1 VNTNKNKHQKIL
13 CQSTSLKLGKKK
25 IQQKM
30 EKLLRKQQP
39 EAINPG
45 AGSEK
50 LNNYLTKITT
60 QSS

>member
-1 VNTNKNKHQKIL
+1 LSKHLFKI
-13 CQSTSLKLGKKK
+13 GKKK

-50 LNNYLTKITT
+50 LKII
-60 QSS
+60 